1 MNRNIY
7 ILRSFGLIFFLS
19 LAWACSSDPEPNV
32 DFLPAREI
40 LDQAYGTDV
49 RQKMDIYLP
58 AGRSRE
64 NTPLLVYIHGGAWID
79 GDKSEFLQFK
89 PVLETLFPDYA
100 FVSVNYRLFDFIS
113 GNNKFPAQEADIISV
128 FEYINQNLESWSVS
142 DEIIISGASA
152 GGHLALQHAYRND
165 FSAIKAVVAFF
176 PPTALK
182 ELHGFNTITALG
194 LESILGGKPD
204 QIPQAYLDSSP
215 ISHLDSNDP
224 PTIFFHGDID
234 TVVPISQSELLEE
247 KLNSTGIIHQFTRV
261 PNQGHGFTD
270 ETYKNLLEEAK
281 NFISAIN

>member
-1 MNRNIY
+1 MGLIK
-7 ILRSFGLIFFLS
+7 SFKSIFFLS
-19 LAWACSSDPEPNV
+19 LLWACSSDPEPNV

-40 LDQAYGTDV
+40 IDQAYGTDV
-49 RQKMDIYLP
+49 RQKMDVYLP

-89 PVLETLFPDYA
+89 PVLDNLFPEYA
-100 FVSVNYRLFDFIS
+100 LVSVNYRLFDFIT
-113 GNNKFPAQEADIISV
+113 GNNKFPTQEADIISV
-128 FEYINQNLESWSVS
+128 FDFINENLADWNIS
-142 DEIIISGASA
+142 DRIVISGASA

-165 FSAIKAVVAFF
+165 FSDIEAVVAFF
-176 PPTALK
+176 PPTDLK

-215 ISHLDSNDP
+215 LSHLDPNDP

-247 KLNSTGIIHQFTRV
+247 NLNSNGIIHQFTRV

-270 ETYKNLLEEAK
+270 ETYRNLLQQARD
-281 NFISAIN
+281 FIDAL

>member
-1 MNRNIY
+1 MKWNNHLCRP
-7 ILRSFGLIFFLS
+7 LGLIFILS
-19 LAWACSSDPEPNV
+19 LVWACSSDPEPIV
-32 DFLPAREI
+32 DFLPARE
-40 LDQAYGTDV
+40 LTDQAYGTDL
-49 RQKMDIYLP
+49 RQKMDVYLP

-64 NTPLLVYIHGGAWID
+64 KTPLLVYIHGGAWID

-89 PVLETLFPDYA
+89 PVLENLFPEYA
-100 FVSVNYRLFDFIS
+100 FVSVNYRLFDFIT

-128 FEYINQNLESWSVS
+128 FDYINQNLESWSVS
-142 DEIIISGASA
+142 DKIIISGASA

-165 FSAIKAVVAFF
+165 FSDIEAVVAFF
-176 PPTALK
+176 PPTDLK

-204 QIPQAYLDSSP
+204 QIPQVYLDSSP
-215 ISHLDSNDP
+215 ITHLDPNDP

-247 KLNSTGIIHQFTRV
+247 NLNLNGINHQFTRV

-270 ETYKNLLEEAK
+270 ETYRNLLQQARD
-281 NFISAIN
+281 FIDGL

>member
-1 MNRNIY
+1 M
-7 ILRSFGLIFFLS
+7 
-19 LAWACSSDPEPNV
+19 
-32 DFLPAREI
+32 
-40 LDQAYGTDV
+40 DV
-49 RQKMDIYLP
+49 YLP

-89 PVLETLFPDYA
+89 PVLDNLFPEYA
-100 FVSVNYRLFDFIS
+100 LVSVNYRLFDFIT
-113 GNNKFPAQEADIISV
+113 GNNKFPTQEADIISV
-128 FEYINQNLESWSVS
+128 FDFINENLADWNIS
-142 DEIIISGASA
+142 DRIVISGASA

-165 FSAIKAVVAFF
+165 FSDIEAVVAFF
-176 PPTALK
+176 PPTDLK

-215 ISHLDSNDP
+215 LSHLDPNDP

-247 KLNSTGIIHQFTRV
+247 NLNSNGIIHQFTRV

-270 ETYKNLLEEAK
+270 ETYRNLLQQARD
-281 NFISAIN
+281 FIDAL